1 MNFHQIMKEKHIQ
14 ATRIEHIKRT
24 IEHCV
29 SVIALCEIGG
39 QEHAKASYEARLKE
53 LNLELQELLEQNG
66 AEK

>member
-1 MNFHQIMKEKHIQ
+1 MNFHQTMKEKHVL
-14 ATRIEHIKRT
+14 ATRVEHIKRT

-39 QEHAKASYEARLKE
+39 QENAKHSYEVRLKQ

-66 AEK
+66 AE